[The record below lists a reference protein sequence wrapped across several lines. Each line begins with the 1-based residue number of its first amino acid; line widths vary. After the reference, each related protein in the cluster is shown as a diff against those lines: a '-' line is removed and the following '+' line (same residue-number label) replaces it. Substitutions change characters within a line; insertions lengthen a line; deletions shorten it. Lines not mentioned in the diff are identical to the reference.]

1 MRFFTL
7 AQCAAIT
14 ANVFNKTTGNNI
26 FMPPL
31 KLFMLLIG
39 CKPPGR
45 HTEQHDVFFG
55 IAASLQE
62 LAPQIEAFW
71 PEPEKLHIDAWREV
85 NVVDG
90 YRVSILSKSEADSS
104 DHEQKHKLF
113 FINLGGYQENKF
125 EEQHYV
131 VLTVKTDRSSAFK
144 EAKQTLF
151 FQHNHF
157 PGAESHIDD
166 KYGIDVDDLYQVEE
180 ILLPSQKEQYQIELA
195 PAEDLKE
202 DHIYLGY
209 LKLSR
214 LKQGILTTE

>member
-1 MRFFTL
+1 ML
-7 AQCAAIT
+7 Q
-14 ANVFNKTTGNNI
+14 
-26 FMPPL
+26 P

-55 IAASLQE
+55 IANTLQE

-85 NVVDG
+85 NAVEN
-90 YRVSILSKSEADSS
+90 YRVTVSPKNGEGNYNP
-104 DHEQKHKLF
+104 EQRHKLF

-131 VLTVKTDRSSAFK
+131 VLTVKGDRSSAFK
-144 EAKQTLF
+144 EAKETLF

-166 KYGIDVDDLYQVEE
+166 KYGIDVDDLYQIED
-180 ILLPSQKEQYQIELA
+180 ILLPSQKEQYQIEIVA
-195 PAEDLKE
+195 DEDLEE
-202 DHIYLGY
+202 DAINLGY

-214 LKQGILTTE
+214 LKQGILSTE